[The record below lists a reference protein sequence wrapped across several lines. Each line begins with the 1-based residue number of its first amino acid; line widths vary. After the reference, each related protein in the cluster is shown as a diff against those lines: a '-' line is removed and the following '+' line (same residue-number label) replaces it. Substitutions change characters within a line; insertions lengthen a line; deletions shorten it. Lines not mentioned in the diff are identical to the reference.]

1 MQTGEWGRGSP
12 KPPQGARQ
20 TSPWPPEGSKCIRKG
35 GQPRPGSQRQSAQ
48 EPAQT
53 LRCPW
58 SVSEIPD
65 VVTAVWTRMALPG
78 GLEPGAL
85 RDHRQHP
92 HLESGHRED

>member
-65 VVTAVWTRMALPG
+65 VVTAD
-78 GLEPGAL
+78 GLARGAGAQGFA
-85 RDHRQHP
+85 RSP
-92 HLESGHRED
+92 PAPAPRERAP